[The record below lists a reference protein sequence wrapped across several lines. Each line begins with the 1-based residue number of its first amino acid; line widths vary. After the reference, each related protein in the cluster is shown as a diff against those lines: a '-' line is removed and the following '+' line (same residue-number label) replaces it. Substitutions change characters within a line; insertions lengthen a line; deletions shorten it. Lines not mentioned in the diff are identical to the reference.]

1 MTTRR
6 RAARPFRIGSQ
17 AEVAA
22 HAYFD
27 IYADAAG
34 KHRWRFKAANYQ
46 TLIWTT
52 RGYSTR
58 SRMLT
63 NLALDGRSGA
73 RV

>member
-6 RAARPFRIGSQ
+6 RAARPFRIGTQ

-27 IYADAAG
+27 I
-34 KHRWRFKAANYQ
+34 YQ